1 MVLVPHSLLS
11 VSATVAALSLSL
23 APAASAQSSNLF
35 GLSSSSSKAAPSK
48 PSQPS
53 APKDDR
59 TAIVELV
66 TERITDY
73 IAGENVT
80 QTKELNDAAQ
90 SALKDVDSESVFWF
104 KQVSYYKSYPSDA
117 DIEIGF
123 YRLPIDQLVTEFEN
137 SGMTVDELKEQL
149 EDDMSGESQENDFWD
164 VQEDLEVGLA
174 TVEKNGYLYFAVAAH
189 WPEGKSKELYAH
201 QMAVQIGPREG
212 ANN

>member
-1 MVLVPHSLLS
+1 MNKFISALVS
-11 VSATVAALSLSL
+11 SATVAALSLSL
-23 APAASAQSSNLF
+23 APAASAQSSDLF

-66 TERITDY
+66 TERVTDY
-73 IAGENVT
+73 FAAENVT

-104 KQVSYYKSYPSDA
+104 NQEGYYKSYPSDA
-117 DIEIGF
+117 EIEIGF

-137 SGMTVDELKEQL
+137 SGMTIDELKEQL
-149 EDDMSGESQENDFWD
+149 EDDISGESQENGFWE
-164 VQEDLEVGLA
+164 VQDDLEVGLA

-201 QMAVQIGPREG
+201 QMALLIGLWEG
-212 ANN
+212 AIN

>member
-1 MVLVPHSLLS
+1 MNKFISALVS
-11 VSATVAALSLSL
+11 SATVAALSLSL
-23 APAASAQSSNLF
+23 APAASAQSSDLF

-53 APKDDR
+53 APKADR

-66 TERITDY
+66 TERFTDY
-73 IAGENVT
+73 FAAGNVT

-104 KQVSYYKSYPSDA
+104 NDEGFYKSYPSDA

-123 YRLPIDQLVTEFEN
+123 YRIPIDQLVTEFEN
-137 SGMTVDELKEQL
+137 SGMTIDEVKEQL
-149 EDDMSGESQENDFWD
+149 ENDMSDEGWDNEFWD
-164 VQEDLEVGLA
+164 DQDIREIGLA

-189 WPEGKSKELYAH
+189 WPEEKSKERYAY
-201 QMAVQIGPREG
+201 QMALLIALWEG
-212 ANN
+212 ADN

>member
-1 MVLVPHSLLS
+1 MNKFISALVS
-11 VSATVAALSLSL
+11 SATVAALSLSL
-23 APAASAQSSNLF
+23 APAASAQSSDLF

-66 TERITDY
+66 TERFTDY
-73 IAGENVT
+73 FAAGNVT

-104 KQVSYYKSYPSDA
+104 NDEGFYKSYPSDA
-117 DIEIGF
+117 DIAIEF

-137 SGMTVDELKEQL
+137 SGMTIDEVKEQL
-149 EDDMSGESQENDFWD
+149 ENDMSDEGWDNEFWD
-164 VQEDLEVGLA
+164 DQDIREIGLA

-201 QMAVQIGPREG
+201 QMAFLIGLWEG

>member
-1 MVLVPHSLLS
+1 MKKFISALVS
-11 VSATVAALSLSL
+11 SATVAALSLSL

-35 GLSSSSSKAAPSK
+35 GLSTSSSKAAPSK

-66 TERITDY
+66 TERVTDY
-73 IAGENVT
+73 FAAENVT

-104 KQVSYYKSYPSDA
+104 NQVGYYKSYPSDA

-137 SGMTVDELKEQL
+137 SGMTIDELKEQL
-149 EDDMSGESQENDFWD
+149 EDDISGESQENGFWE
-164 VQEDLEVGLA
+164 VQDDLEVGLA

-189 WPEGKSKELYAH
+189 WPEEKSKERYAY
-201 QMAVQIGPREG
+201 QMALLIALWEG
-212 ANN
+212 ADN

>member
-1 MVLVPHSLLS
+1 MNKFISALVS
-11 VSATVAALSLSL
+11 SATVAALSLSL
-23 APAASAQSSNLF
+23 APAASAQSSDLF

-66 TERITDY
+66 TERVTDY
-73 IAGENVT
+73 FAAQNVT

-90 SALKDVDSESVFWF
+90 SALKDVDSESVYWF
-104 KQVSYYKSYPSDA
+104 NDEGFYKSYPSDA
-117 DIEIGF
+117 DIAIEF

-137 SGMTVDELKEQL
+137 SGMTIDEVKEQL
-149 EDDMSGESQENDFWD
+149 ENDMSDEGWDNEFWD
-164 VQEDLEVGLA
+164 DQDIREIGLA

-201 QMAVQIGPREG
+201 QMALLIGLWEG

>member
-1 MVLVPHSLLS
+1 MNKFISALVS
-11 VSATVAALSLSL
+11 SATVAALSLSL
-23 APAASAQSSNLF
+23 APAASAQSSDLF

-66 TERITDY
+66 TERFTDY
-73 IAGENVT
+73 FAAGNVT

-104 KQVSYYKSYPSDA
+104 NDEGFYKSYPSDA
-117 DIEIGF
+117 DIAIEF

-137 SGMTVDELKEQL
+137 SGMTIDEVKEQL
-149 EDDMSGESQENDFWD
+149 ENDMSDEGWDNEFWD
-164 VQEDLEVGLA
+164 DQDIREIGLA

-201 QMAVQIGPREG
+201 QMALLIGLWEG

>member
-1 MVLVPHSLLS
+1 MNKFISALVS
-11 VSATVAALSLSL
+11 SATVAALSLSL
-23 APAASAQSSNLF
+23 APAASAQSSDLF

-66 TERITDY
+66 TERFTDY
-73 IAGENVT
+73 FAAGNVT

-104 KQVSYYKSYPSDA
+104 NDEGFYKSYPSDA
-117 DIEIGF
+117 DIAIEF

-137 SGMTVDELKEQL
+137 SGMTIDEVKEQL
-149 EDDMSGESQENDFWD
+149 ENDMSDEGWDNEFWD
-164 VQEDLEVGLA
+164 DQDIREIGLA

-201 QMAVQIGPREG
+201 QTAFLIGLWEG

>member
-1 MVLVPHSLLS
+1 MKKFISALVS
-11 VSATVAALSLSL
+11 SATVAALSLSL
-23 APAASAQSSNLF
+23 APAASAQSSDLF

-66 TERITDY
+66 TERVTDY
-73 IAGENVT
+73 FAAENVT

-104 KQVSYYKSYPSDA
+104 NQVGYYKSYPSDA

-137 SGMTVDELKEQL
+137 SGMTIDELKEQL
-149 EDDMSGESQENDFWD
+149 EDDISGESQENGFWE
-164 VQEDLEVGLA
+164 VQDDLEVGLA

-189 WPEGKSKELYAH
+189 WPEEKSKERYAY
-201 QMAVQIGPREG
+201 QMALLIALWEG
-212 ANN
+212 ADN

>member
-1 MVLVPHSLLS
+1 MNKFISALVS
-11 VSATVAALSLSL
+11 SATVAALSLSL
-23 APAASAQSSNLF
+23 APAASAQSSDLF

-66 TERITDY
+66 TERFTDY
-73 IAGENVT
+73 FAAGNVT

-104 KQVSYYKSYPSDA
+104 NDEGFYKSYPSDA
-117 DIEIGF
+117 DIAIEF

-137 SGMTVDELKEQL
+137 SGMTIDEVKEQL
-149 EDDMSGESQENDFWD
+149 ENDMSDEGWDNEFWD
-164 VQEDLEVGLA
+164 DQDIREIGLA

-201 QMAVQIGPREG
+201 QMALLIGLWEG
-212 ANN
+212 AIN

>member
-1 MVLVPHSLLS
+1 MAMNKFLSTLVS
-11 VSATVAALSLSL
+11 SAAVAALSLSL
-23 APAASAQSSNLF
+23 APSASAQSSNLF
-35 GLSSSSSKAAPSK
+35 GLSSSSKSAPSK

-66 TERITDY
+66 TERVTDY
-73 IAGENVT
+73 FAAQNVT

-90 SALKDVDSESVFWF
+90 RALKDVDSESVFWF
-104 KQVSYYKSYPSDA
+104 NDEGFYKSYPSDA

-137 SGMTVDELKEQL
+137 SGMTIDEVKEQL
-149 EDDMSGESQENDFWD
+149 EEDMSDEGWDNEFWD
-164 VQEDLEVGLA
+164 EQDISEIGLA
-174 TVEKNGYLYFAVAAH
+174 TVDKNGYLYFAVAAH
-189 WPEGKSKELYAH
+189 WPEGKSKELYAY
-201 QMAVQIGPREG
+201 QVALLIALWEG

>member
-1 MVLVPHSLLS
+1 MNKFISALVS
-11 VSATVAALSLSL
+11 SATVAALSLSL
-23 APAASAQSSNLF
+23 APAASAQSSDLF

-66 TERITDY
+66 TERVTDY
-73 IAGENVT
+73 FAAENVT

-104 KQVSYYKSYPSDA
+104 NQVGYYKSYPSDA

-137 SGMTVDELKEQL
+137 SGMTIDEIKEQL
-149 EDDMSGESQENDFWD
+149 EDDISGESQENGFWE
-164 VQEDLEVGLA
+164 VQDDLEVGLA
-174 TVEKNGYLYFAVAAH
+174 TVEKNGYLYFVVAAH
-189 WPEGKSKELYAH
+189 WPEGTSKELYAY
-201 QMAVQIGPREG
+201 QMALLIGLWEG

>member
-1 MVLVPHSLLS
+1 MNKFISALVS
-11 VSATVAALSLSL
+11 SATVAALSLSL
-23 APAASAQSSNLF
+23 APAASAQSSDLF

-66 TERITDY
+66 TERVTDY
-73 IAGENVT
+73 FAAQNVT

-90 SALKDVDSESVFWF
+90 SALKDVDSESVYWF
-104 KQVSYYKSYPSDA
+104 NDEGFYKSYPSDA
-117 DIEIGF
+117 DIAIEF

-137 SGMTVDELKEQL
+137 SGMTIDEVKEQL
-149 EDDMSGESQENDFWD
+149 ENDMSDEGWDNEFWD
-164 VQEDLEVGLA
+164 DQDIREIGLA

-189 WPEGKSKELYAH
+189 WPEGMSKELYAH
-201 QMAVQIGPREG
+201 QMALLIGLWEG
-212 ANN
+212 AIN

>member
-1 MVLVPHSLLS
+1 MEALKKFISALVS
-11 VSATVAALSLSL
+11 SATVAALSLSL

-66 TERITDY
+66 TERVTDY
-73 IAGENVT
+73 FAAENVT
-80 QTKELNDAAQ
+80 QTTELNDAAQ
-90 SALKDVDSESVFWF
+90 SALKDVDSESVFGF
-104 KQVSYYKSYPSDA
+104 NQVGYYKSYPSDA

-149 EDDMSGESQENDFWD
+149 EDDMSGKSQENGFWD
-164 VQEDLEVGLA
+164 VQDDLEVGLA
-174 TVEKNGYLYFAVAAH
+174 TVEKNDYLYFAVAAH
-189 WPEGKSKELYAH
+189 
-201 QMAVQIGPREG
+201 
-212 ANN
+212 